1 MLSPYIVVKLSP
13 PCTPA
18 SVPSLHPI
26 CTEAAFAS
34 QNFVFPLQ
42 SVSPLPCGSDGNESS
57 CSGRHLGSISGLG
70 SSPAA
75 ELYICFSQSGL
86 HATIIFFNMV
96 SVTPTISLH
105 HPHSLSHLPRVL
117 RHPPTP
123 DHVVT
128 LRNDLY
134 IHSFILFLPIFLPW
148 CLAYNK
154 YSTNN
159 ICEWIS

>member
-57 CSGRHLGSISGLG
+57 CSVRHLGSISGLG

-86 HATIIFFNMV
+86 HATIIFFDMV
-96 SVTPTISLH
+96 SVTPPISLH
-105 HPHSLSHLPRVL
+105 HPHSLSHLSRVL

-123 DHVVT
+123 IMLSLSEMTCIYTH
-128 LRNDLY
+128 
-134 IHSFILFLPIFLPW
+134 LFYFYLSSSHGAWHII
-148 CLAYNK
+148 N
-154 YSTNN
+154 TQQ
-159 ICEWIS
+159 IISVNG

>member
-96 SVTPTISLH
+96 SVTPPHHSTIPILFHICLVFSATPPPPIML
-105 HPHSLSHLPRVL
+105 SLSEMTCIYTHLFYFYL
-117 RHPPTP
+117 SSSHGAWHIINTQQ
-123 DHVVT
+123 
-128 LRNDLY
+128 
-134 IHSFILFLPIFLPW
+134 I
-148 CLAYNK
+148 
-154 YSTNN
+154 
-159 ICEWIS
+159 ISVNG